1 MTQVLPPAAMKK
13 VFVPLGTVYPVTLKM
28 GTLGQEMGLHELSYS
43 SGDRTAR
50 SLEHSG
56 GSGGVGQLSVSEF
69 RKE

>member
-43 SGDRTAR
+43 S
-50 SLEHSG
+50 
-56 GSGGVGQLSVSEF
+56 
-69 RKE
+69 